1 MSRASE
7 LQLALDL
14 ICPITSHAW
23 SWTARTA
30 NQTRA
35 ILIDHEWYDLLSPS
49 NKNLTKPPKYCALIH
64 FNHFDFILWI
74 LLSVLNT
81 VIVIVFV
88 SLQYFH
94 MFLFLYL
101 LFFCFVLQII
111 IVIILIF
118 LSNSSQLIVHKK
130 SSFIHSFH
138 LHPRPHPGQ
147 ITTLMKKKIEQCKH
161 AITLTHTTNLIHL
174 SRTFDT
180 NYQTYNRKYFDFSL
194 TLRWIPSAFIN
205 EICKQLKQLVKFNNT
220 VNVQHFAFN
229 LILSF
234 CCLQRR
240 DKWYK

>member
-147 ITTLMKKKIEQCKH
+147 ITTLTKKKSNNASTLSHSHIQPISFIIFHGHSTQTTKY
-161 AITLTHTTNLIHL
+161 ITGNILTSIWQYYVEYHQLLLT
-174 SRTFDT
+174 
-180 NYQTYNRKYFDFSL
+180 KYVSN
-194 TLRWIPSAFIN
+194 W
-205 EICKQLKQLVKFNNT
+205 NN
-220 VNVQHFAFN
+220 
-229 LILSF
+229 
-234 CCLQRR
+234 
-240 DKWYK
+240 